1 MKKVVFILAV
11 LLGVSVTLQ
20 AQKPVI
26 EKPRVE
32 AKKLSKEG
40 YRILPEGLYP
50 MKRQLEFVYNSQ
62 MMKDEDDG
70 STKYIIGI
78 GIASDAS
85 LNQAVVS
92 ASGKAVQEILG
103 QVLPSMKSIIEK
115 NGGIKEKGS
124 VSVDELLRTVE
135 DKCKQKMSSVPTLA
149 IFYKKE
155 NGRYVV
161 RRYCT
166 YSYKDAR
173 TMAIDF
179 FEAELKNE
187 SEQLRSAL
195 RKPSNLEIKTDDLL

>member
-1 MKKVVFILAV
+1 MKRLLFILTAFMAFS
-11 LLGVSVTLQ
+11 LVSL

-40 YRILPEGLYP
+40 YKILPEGLYP
-50 MKRQLEFVYNSQ
+50 MKRQLEFVYDNQ

-135 DKCKQKMSSVPTLA
+135 DKCKQKM
-149 IFYKKE
+149 
-155 NGRYVV
+155 
-161 RRYCT
+161 
-166 YSYKDAR
+166 
-173 TMAIDF
+173 
-179 FEAELKNE
+179 
-187 SEQLRSAL
+187 
-195 RKPSNLEIKTDDLL
+195 

>member
-1 MKKVVFILAV
+1 MKRLLLILTVFCGISFL
-11 LLGVSVTLQ
+11 SQ

-26 EKPRVE
+26 EKPKIE
-32 AKKLSKEG
+32 AKKLSKAG
-40 YRILPEGLYP
+40 YKILPDALYP
-50 MKRQLEFVYNSQ
+50 MKRQLEFVYDSQ

-92 ASGKAVQEILG
+92 ASEKAVQEILS
-103 QVLPSMKSIIEK
+103 QVLPTMKSIIEK

-135 DKCKQKMSSVPTLA
+135 DKCKQKMPSVPTLA

-155 NGRYVV
+155 KGQYVV
-161 RRYCT
+161 KRYCS

-179 FEAELKNE
+179 FEGELKNE
-187 SEQLRSAL
+187 SEKLKTAL
-195 RKPSNLEIKTDDLL
+195 RNPANWK